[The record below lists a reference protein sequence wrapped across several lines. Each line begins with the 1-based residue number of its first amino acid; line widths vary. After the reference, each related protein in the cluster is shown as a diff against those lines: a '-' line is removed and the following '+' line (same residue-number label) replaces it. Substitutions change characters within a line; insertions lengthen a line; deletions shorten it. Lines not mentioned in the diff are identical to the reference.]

1 MNFGPGYDKQEFWK
15 NDELLTLGGEGMTCI
30 FCQILAGELP
40 GEILYEDEDLGVIK
54 DINPKA
60 PVHLLIIPK
69 RHFDS
74 VNSLDGE
81 TFQIGGKMLLAAKKM
96 AEARGIQSGYKILIN
111 TGREVGQ
118 EIPHLHM
125 HLLGGW
131 GRKPFKR

>member
-1 MNFGPGYDKQEFWK
+1 
-15 NDELLTLGGEGMTCI
+15 MTCI
-30 FCQILAGELP
+30 FCLILARKLP
-40 GEILYEDEDLGVIK
+40 GKILYEDQDLAVIK
-54 DINPKA
+54 DVNPEA

-74 VNSLDGE
+74 VNSLDE
-81 TFQIGGKMLLAAKKM
+81 KNSQIGGKMLLAAKKM
-96 AEARGIQSGYKILIN
+96 AEAQGIQSGYKILIN

-118 EIPHLHM
+118 EILHLHM